1 MKAKVLK
8 IMSTNDAHHRV
19 AVKLDKSCGISQI
32 TITEGKG
39 GYLIGIHPGGKVR
52 KYNKDQLKE
61 LLEENAFYIQSWR
74 AL

>member
-1 MKAKVLK
+1 MKAKVSN
-8 IMSTNDAHHRV
+8 IMATIDTHHRV

-39 GYLIGIHPGGKVR
+39 GYIVGIHPGGKVR
-52 KYNKDQLKE
+52 KYNKDQIKE
-61 LLEENAFYIQSWR
+61 LLNDNAFYIQSWR

>member
-1 MKAKVLK
+1 MKAKVLN
-8 IMSTNDAHHRV
+8 IMSTIDAHHRV

-39 GYLIGIHPGGKVR
+39 GYLIGIHQGGKVR